1 MKSITKPLICGALI
15 VMGLLLCSCGILSNL
30 NDAVQYPEAYTL
42 SYEVTSENGTVTT
55 ITKTVDENGNIYY
68 RNADTEIAYIAE
80 GSSYIKYEKKSD
92 GSYSKMSSNKLTKKA
107 VENETAGIKTYAE
120 ESKKQFMPTAKQ
132 ENDAE
137 MLGRACEVYKL
148 GVGTENNSSYT
159 YYYVD
164 KETGICLGVETHNTA
179 LGESVAYNGEGFTCI
194 EFSTENIAD
203 ISNMINE

>member
-1 MKSITKPLICGALI
+1 MKSITKALICGVLI
-15 VMGLLLCSCGILSNL
+15 VIGLSFCSCDILFDL
-30 NDAVQYPEAYTL
+30 NDAVKYPEAYTL

-68 RNADTEIAYIAE
+68 RNADTEIVYIAE

-92 GSYSKMSSNKLTKKA
+92 GSYAKMSSNKLTKKA

-120 ESKKQFMPTAKQ
+120 ESKKQFMPTAKK

-159 YYYVD
+159 FYYVD
-164 KETGICLGVETHNTA
+164 KITGICLGIEVKNTA
-179 LGESVAYNGEGFTCI
+179 LGQSVDYDGETFVCT
-194 EFSTENIAD
+194 EFSVSNIENIA
-203 ISNMINE
+203 NMISH